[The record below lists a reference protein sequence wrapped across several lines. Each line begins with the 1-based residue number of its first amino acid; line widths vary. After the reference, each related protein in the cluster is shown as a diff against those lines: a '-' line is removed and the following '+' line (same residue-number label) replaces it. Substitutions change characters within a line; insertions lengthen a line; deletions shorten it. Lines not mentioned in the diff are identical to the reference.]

1 MGEKEKKRNIAP
13 PLTKEER
20 RKKIASTVLY
30 WVVLNVGTLL
40 LAAGVYFFK
49 APNNFATGG
58 VSGLSI
64 ILAKFLEPLTNGF
77 LGQPE
82 IMMIINVLLLIIG
95 FIFLGRGC
103 TFKTAYCS
111 IVYTFEMWLFK
122 LIPVN
127 LPLTATES
135 LPQGQMFLE
144 FVFAMLLTGAGSAI
158 IFNCKAS
165 SGGTDIVALIIKK
178 YTKIKVGNALLITDF
193 LIAASTFFIF
203 GVQTGLYSILGLF
216 AKAFLVDG
224 VIENIGKSKYVTIIT
239 ARPELIAPFIL
250 NNMHRGYTSY
260 KAMGGYSH
268 QEKTVLISVMKRGEA
283 LKLKNKIHEVDGDA
297 FVILTDTNEILGKGF
312 RDPSA

>member
-1 MGEKEKKRNIAP
+1 MEKTVGKKNI
-13 PLTKEER
+13 L
-20 RKKIASTVLY
+20 KKVLY
-30 WVVLNVGTLL
+30 WVVLNAGTLL

-58 VSGLSI
+58 VSGISI
-64 ILAKFLEPLTNGF
+64 ILNKFIPV
-77 LGQPE
+77 LGQTE

-103 TFKTAYCS
+103 TFKTVYCS
-111 IVYTFEMWLFK
+111 LVYSLEMQAMK
-122 LIPVN
+122 YIPVK
-127 LPLTATES
+127 LPLTDQT
-135 LPQGQMFLE
+135 FLE
-144 FVFAMLLTGAGSAI
+144 FVYAMLLTGVGSAI

-178 YTKIKVGNALLITDF
+178 YTNLKDVGKALLVTDF
-193 LIAASTFFIF
+193 LIASSTFFIF

-239 ARPELIAPFIL
+239 ARPELITPFIL
-250 NNMHRGYTSY
+250 EGIHRGYTSY
-260 KAMGGYSH
+260 KAVGGYTGE
-268 QEKTVLISVMKRGEA
+268 EKTVILTVCKRGEA
-283 LKLKNKIHEVDGDA
+283 VKLKMRIHALDKEA

-312 RDPSA
+312 RDV